1 MFTIPAASTPMH
13 RALHAFQLPFPP
25 DEPEADG
32 SREIAIEDLT
42 IRCLRKASDIREL
55 SQLRR
60 QIDLRAAASADPQF
74 ATREKKET
82 NWAGCSLSSFMAA

>member
-1 MFTIPAASTPMH
+1 MFTTPVASTPMH
-13 RALHAFQLPFPP
+13 RALHPFQFPFAA

-32 SREIAIEDLT
+32 SREIDIEDLT
-42 IRCLRKASDIREL
+42 IRCVRKASDIREL

-60 QIDLRAAASADPQF
+60 QIDLRAAATADPQF

-82 NWAGCSLSSFMAA
+82 NWAGCSLSSFITA